1 MTIEQATVH
10 PGTPRPVP
18 VEITNAEAL
27 AGMAARTRPRGYVRS
42 VYRTFVFTAGGTV
55 GTSIFPILAEDL
67 SREDAY
73 LIAYGNSV
81 VICETQ
87 SQAQDPDNA
96 VAGTGV
102 FANTPA
108 NPQGTL
114 LYVPSGATFT
124 TPQPPVSEPLYLRST
139 EVVWA
144 VALAFPTLLAV
155 VTHNRAEGY

>member
-1 MTIEQATVH
+1 
-10 PGTPRPVP
+10 
-18 VEITNAEAL
+18 
-27 AGMAARTRPRGYVRS
+27 MAARARPRGYVRS
-42 VYRTFVFTAGGTV
+42 VYRTYLFTAGGTV
-55 GTSIFPILAEDL
+55 GTSILSVLAEDL
-67 SREDAY
+67 SREDAC
-73 LIAYGNSV
+73 LVAYGNSV

-96 VAGTGV
+96 IAGTGV

-124 TPQPPVSEPLYLRST
+124 TPFPPVSQPLYLRST

-144 VALAFPTLLAV
+144 VALAFPTMLAI